1 VVIIDD
7 SLAKQ
12 LWPGLDVIGKQ
23 LNVENGDFVRDVA
36 EVIGVVKHVQY
47 HSLTNQVRP
56 QLYLPYTMAARPNMS
71 VTVLAKSSPELLIP
85 LIRREVGEIDKDL
98 PLANVRLMDDYVSD
112 ARISTRFVTFLCG
125 ALGAIALLLS
135 CIGIYG
141 VTSGSVTSR
150 TKEIGVR
157 MALGAQQHNIAV
169 MVLRKSMAPVILG
182 GLVGMVLSF
191 GLTPL
196 LSSLLLGVRP
206 IDPLVLISVLFFLCF
221 VGLLASSLPMQRVL
235 RGNPITALHCE

>member
-1 VVIIDD
+1 
-7 SLAKQ
+7 
-12 LWPGLDVIGKQ
+12 
-23 LNVENGDFVRDVA
+23 
-36 EVIGVVKHVQY
+36 
-47 HSLTNQVRP
+47 VRP
-56 QLYLPYTMAARPNMS
+56 QIYLPYTIASRPNMS
-71 VTVLAKSSPELLIP
+71 VTILANSTPELLIP
-85 LIRREVGEIDKDL
+85 LIRRQVSEIDKNL

-125 ALGAIALLLS
+125 SLGAIALLLS

-141 VTSGSVTSR
+141 VTSGSVTNR

-169 MVLRKSMAPVILG
+169 MVLRKSMAPVVLG
-182 GLVGMVLSF
+182 ALVGVVLSF

-206 IDPLVLISVLFFLCF
+206 IDPLVLISVSFFLC
-221 VGLLASSLPMQRVL
+221 VIGLLASSLPMQRVL
-235 RGNPITALHCE
+235 RGNPIHALRCE